1 MATKLNI
8 KRNWDKMISKLKQK
22 YAILTDDDSLFVKGK
37 EEELLGLLEKTL
49 VMQKKKYAMRWKNYN
64 FNIATF
70 VNKSSYKT
78 KNIVYIY
85 IHSKKNYQNN

>member
-37 EEELLGLLEKTL
+37 EEELLGLLEKL
-49 VMQKKKYAMRWKNYN
+49 GH
-64 FNIATF
+64 
-70 VNKSSYKT
+70 T
-78 KNIVYIY
+78 KRTNMPCD
-85 IHSKKNYQNN
+85 

>member
-22 YAILTDDDSLFVKGK
+22 YAILTNDDLPFIRGK
-37 EEELLGLLEKTL
+37 EEKLLGRFKKTWPYEKN
-49 VMQKKKYAMRWKNYN
+49 KYAMRKGNYS

-70 VNKSSYKT
+70 MNKSSYKT

>member
-49 VMQKKKYAMRWKNYN
+49 VMQKKK
-64 FNIATF
+64 
-70 VNKSSYKT
+70 
-78 KNIVYIY
+78 
-85 IHSKKNYQNN
+85 